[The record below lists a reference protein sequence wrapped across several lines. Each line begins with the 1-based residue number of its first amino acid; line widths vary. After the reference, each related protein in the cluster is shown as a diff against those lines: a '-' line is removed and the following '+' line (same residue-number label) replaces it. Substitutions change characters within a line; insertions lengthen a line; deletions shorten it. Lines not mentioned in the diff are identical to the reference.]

1 MFGQRVTRGLVARL
15 STGRSGNFMRCMSNA
30 SLPEAQMFGEEGTPD
45 FKVQYFSGSTEVSSW
60 HDIPLESACG
70 HLNMITEIPKMTK
83 AKMEIDTKA
92 RLNPI
97 VQDTKKGKLRYY
109 HGPIFWN
116 YGCAPRT
123 WEDPNKA
130 GPTECGGVLGDNDP
144 LDLVEIGSSSLSMGS
159 ITPVKVLGVLAMLD
173 DGELDWKL
181 IVLNTADPLANE
193 VNDVADIEE
202 HFPGTISGIREWF
215 RWYKTPD
222 GKPINAF
229 GFDEACLDAA
239 FAKHVVEETH
249 DHYLDLIAGRAE
261 PGKLWL
267 PGQ

>member
-1 MFGQRVTRGLVARL
+1 MAQRLTRNLATASLRMG
-15 STGRSGNFMRCMSNA
+15 SNNIRCMS
-30 SLPEAQMFGEEGTPD
+30 SVILPECKMFGEEGTPD
-45 FKVQYFSGSTEVSSW
+45 FKVQYFSGDAEVSAW

-70 HLNMITEIPKMTK
+70 HLNMITEIPKMSK
-83 AKMEIDTKA
+83 AKMEVDTKA
-92 RLNPI
+92 PKNPI

-123 WEDPNKA
+123 WEDPNIA
-130 GPTECGGVLGDNDP
+130 GPAECGGVMGDNDP

-159 ITPVKVLGVLAMLD
+159 VTPVKVIGVLAMLD

-181 IVLNTADPLANE
+181 IVLNTSDPLADQ
-193 VNDVADIEE
+193 VNNVADVET

-229 GFDEACLDAA
+229 GYDETCLDAD
-239 FAKHVVEETH
+239 FAKKVVEETNH
-249 DHYLDLIAGRAE
+249 HYLDLMAGKSN

-267 PGQ
+267 R